1 MRYKQTNKKEQTMNI
16 DLGTNEQGDALSARI
31 INQGDN
37 YGLNDCLTHNEVNP
51 MIEFYYAATEEN
63 PAYFISRYYLTTLNG
78 TCTILP
84 NLTPAT
90 QTGVCLCGS
99 MRVAATAKQVQLAC
113 DAA

>member
-1 MRYKQTNKKEQTMNI
+1 MNI
-16 DLGTNEQGDALSARI
+16 ELGNNEQGDALSARI
-31 INQGDN
+31 INQGNN
-37 YGLNDCLTHNEVNP
+37 YGLNDCLTHNEDNP
-51 MIEFYYAATEEN
+51 LVEFYYAATEDK
-63 PAYFISRYYLTTLNG
+63 PAYFISRKYLTTLNG